1 MDPVIFLT
9 VELHM
14 RPSALCTSASGL
26 WELVKNA
33 GAIAGLGMSAHISGK
48 DLCFLP
54 PACVLLLFS
63 FTLITSIGI
72 KNSGRFKAAL
82 TSTSL
87 NVNFMADTD
96 AT

>member
-72 KNSGRFKAAL
+72 KTLGDLRL
-82 TSTSL
+82 PPLLLL